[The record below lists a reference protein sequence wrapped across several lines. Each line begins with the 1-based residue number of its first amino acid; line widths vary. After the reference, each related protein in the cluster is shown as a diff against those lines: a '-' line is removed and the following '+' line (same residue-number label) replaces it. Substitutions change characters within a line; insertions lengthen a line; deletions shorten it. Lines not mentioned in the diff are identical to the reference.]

1 MKTVILTYFADN
13 VKAHMLQDILHN
25 EGIECMLQGETIN
38 QVLSYLHGFEIQVL
52 VWEKDIEQAKLIL
65 KESFPDAPI
74 VHS

>member
-25 EGIECMLQGETIN
+25 EGMLQGETIN

-65 KESFPDAPI
+65 KESFPEAPI